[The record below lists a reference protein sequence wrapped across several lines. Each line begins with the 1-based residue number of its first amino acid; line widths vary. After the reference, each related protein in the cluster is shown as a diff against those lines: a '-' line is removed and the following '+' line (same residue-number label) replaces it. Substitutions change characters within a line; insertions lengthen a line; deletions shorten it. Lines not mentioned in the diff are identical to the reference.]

1 MAKNLI
7 IVESPA
13 KARTISKFLGEDYF
27 VTASMGHV
35 RDLPSSV
42 LGFDPENDFA
52 PQYEIPKDKKKTVA
66 ELKKQINSK
75 TEVYLATDEDREGEA
90 ISWHLLEALG
100 LEKRPVKRIV
110 FHEITKSAILNALEN
125 PREVDQQLVDAQQAR
140 RILDR
145 AVGYELSPL
154 LWKKIKPG
162 LSAGRVQSVSVHILV
177 EREKEI
183 RKFEPEEYWKIR
195 AEFAEF
201 TAELKKL
208 DGKPAKVVNET
219 EAKSI
224 EDSLKRGNFSV
235 SVIDERTAK
244 RNPGAPFT
252 TSTIQQEASVKL
264 GFSVKRTMVVAQ
276 QLYEGNF
283 NIPGYSGGLITY
295 MRTDSV
301 VLAKQALMQAQEVIG
316 SEYGSKFCLKQ
327 PRFFKNRSTNVQEAH
342 EAIRPV
348 DFSLKPS
355 AVKESLS
362 SDQFRLYSLVW
373 KRALASQMSA
383 AEIARTTLKIEAGV
397 KRECLFEAQ
406 GQRVVFPGFLQ
417 AYSEGKNDV
426 EEAISEKDVILPK
439 VKKDQILPLKKLN
452 LEQLF
457 TKPPP
462 RYTEASLVKKMES
475 EGIGR
480 PSTYAP
486 TISTIQDRGY
496 VEVTP
501 EKRLKPTSI
510 GEVVTDF
517 LTNHFPEIVNLGFTA
532 KIERNFDRIAN
543 GEENWVEMI
552 ANFYQPFHQRVG
564 EKDESV
570 TRAEVLKRR
579 ELGTEPESGKPVS
592 VSIGKFGPMVQIGT
606 REDEEKPRF
615 ASLPSDLN
623 LNEVTFEEAME
634 CFALPLTLGTHESGE

>member
-110 FHEITKSAILNALEN
+110 FHEITKSAILNALEK

-224 EDSLKRGNFSV
+224 EDSLKQGNFSI
-235 SVIDERTAK
+235 SVIDERMAK

-264 GFSVKRTMVVAQ
+264 GFSLKRTMVVAQ

-283 NIPGYSGGLITY
+283 NIPDYSGGLITY

-301 VLAKQALMQAQEVIG
+301 VLANQALIQAQEVIG
-316 SEYGSKFCLKQ
+316 SEYGSKFGLKQ
-327 PRFFKNRSTNVQEAH
+327 PRFFKNRSTNAQEAH

-383 AEIARTTLKIEAGV
+383 AEIARTTLKIEAGA

-406 GQRVVFPGFLQ
+406 GQRVVFPGFLL

-426 EEAISEKDVILPK
+426 DEAVSEKDVILPK
-439 VKKDQILPLKKLN
+439 VEKDQILPLKKLN

-570 TRAEVLKRR
+570 TRAEVLNDGNS
-579 ELGTEPESGKPVS
+579 E
-592 VSIGKFGPMVQIGT
+592 
-606 REDEEKPRF
+606 
-615 ASLPSDLN
+615 
-623 LNEVTFEEAME
+623 
-634 CFALPLTLGTHESGE
+634 LTLKAGNLLV